1 MRALNTAESE
11 ILSGPSNQFIDKYP
25 TNNYLLLAGRALL
38 TKAIRGLTSKCI

>member
-25 TNNYLLLAGRALL
+25 TNNYLLLAGRATLN
-38 TKAIRGLTSKCI
+38 